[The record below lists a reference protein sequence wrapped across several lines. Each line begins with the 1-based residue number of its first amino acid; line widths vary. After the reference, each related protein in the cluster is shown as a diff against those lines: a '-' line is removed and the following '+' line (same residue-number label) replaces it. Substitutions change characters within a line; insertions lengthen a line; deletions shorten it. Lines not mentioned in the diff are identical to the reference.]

1 MPIEIRSRDFSI
13 TDAMRE
19 HIERRMRTAIDH
31 LAIDRIDDVSRVVV
45 LLGDLN
51 GPRGLK
57 NKFCCVTA
65 EVGHRTVAVKDIE
78 CNLHSAISCASHLFA
93 LEACR
98 LARATSCP
106 GIEIGG
112 EAHGHPR
119 TADHPDLSG
128 ATSNRWQN

>member
-31 LAIDRIDDVSRVVV
+31 LAIDRIYDVSRVVV

-57 NKFCCVTA
+57 NKFCCITA

-93 LEACR
+93 LKACR
-98 LARATSCP
+98 MSRATSFP
-106 GIEIGG
+106 EIEIGD
-112 EAHGHPR
+112 ETHGRQRAANH
-119 TADHPDLSG
+119 TGLSG
-128 ATSNRWQN
+128 VPSNRWQN